1 MDSTVGQMTGS
12 LLSSF
17 KLANHQKP
25 QKLQDVHGRVW
36 QKWHTPQ
43 WQVGKNDWLV
53 VYLPL
58 WKIWV
63 RQLEWLFPIYGKTCS
78 KPPTRWWRSGW
89 RMEWVFPT
97 IFTNAISH
105 GPASFFASKGS
116 VSTNPPG
123 LVKIQLLGKWNICT
137 KHAVKIL
144 RKFVHLISTD
154 VFFQCLKHLLVL
166 LQFTQKI
173 QTKGLSCPYQNRQQP
188 DN

>member
-17 KLANHQKP
+17 KLSNHQKP

-36 QKWHTPQ
+36 QKWHTPKDKLAKMTG
-43 WQVGKNDWLV
+43 WWYTYPSEKYEFVNWDD
-53 VYLPL
+53 YS
-58 WKIWV
+58 
-63 RQLEWLFPIYGKTCS
+63 LFPIYGKTCS

-89 RMEWVFPT
+89 KMEWVFPT

-137 KHAVKIL
+137 KHAVKN
-144 RKFVHLISTD
+144 S
-154 VFFQCLKHLLVL
+154 
-166 LQFTQKI
+166 
-173 QTKGLSCPYQNRQQP
+173 
-188 DN
+188 